1 MKTSFL
7 TLIFWS
13 FIFNF
18 SFSQEQK
25 EFQANKFNNF
35 KLVPLPAVASNP
47 ANGWMFG
54 LAPAATWYMGQ
65 PESTKLSNL
74 VGNLLYTTKK
84 QWIFS
89 IRSNIFT
96 NENRLILMGDWRY
109 FITSQ
114 PTFGLG
120 SSTPNEVQLDPAF
133 PSSNGVLWGEQQ
145 MDFRLIRFYETVL
158 KRVSDT
164 NFYLGLGYHLDIHS
178 KIENFLNE
186 DQNVVSGQFTHDA
199 YNSYHGFDTES
210 YTLSGITLNAVYENR
225 DVAVSPY
232 EKNYAFISLKFN
244 PSFFGSDQSSSTLL
258 MDYRHYFNLNPDRK
272 RHLIGVWAYGNFL
285 MTGNLPYMN
294 LPSLGWDMFGRSGR
308 GYAQGRFRGENML
321 YSEVEYR
328 FPLQQNKETFG
339 GTIFLNANSFG
350 SKFNGEK
357 LLETINPGYGVGLR
371 VMINKANRTTISADY
386 AFGRE
391 GNSGFYLN
399 INESF

>member
-1 MKTSFL
+1 MRTIFL

-13 FIFNF
+13 FIFEF
-18 SFSQEQK
+18 SFSQDQQ
-25 EFQANKFNNF
+25 EFQPNKFNDF

-54 LAPAATWYMGQ
+54 LAPSATWYMGD

-96 NENRLILMGDWRY
+96 HENRLILMGDWRY

-114 PTFGLG
+114 PTYGLG
-120 SSTPNEVQLDPAF
+120 SSTPNEPSQDPF
-133 PSSNGVLWGEQQ
+133 FREPPGILWGEQQ
-145 MDFRLIRFYETVL
+145 MDFSLIRFYETVL
-158 KRVSDT
+158 KRVSDS

-178 KIENFLNE
+178 KIENFLLE
-186 DQNVVSGQFTHDA
+186 DQTETQGQFTHDT
-199 YNSYHGFDTES
+199 YNSFHGFDTES
-210 YTLSGITLNAVYENR
+210 YTLSGITLNAIYENR

-232 EKNYAFISLKFN
+232 EKNYAFVSLKIN
-244 PSFFGSDQSSSTLL
+244 PSFLGSDQSSSTLL

-350 SKFNGEK
+350 SKFNSEK
-357 LLETINPGYGVGLR
+357 LLESINPGYGLGLR
-371 VMINKANRTTISADY
+371 VMINKENRTTISADY
-386 AFGRE
+386 AFGRK